1 MTLLISLTNSFYEIF
16 THFLLGT
23 ILSPHI
29 NILNESSMIVFSC
42 LAATLL
48 AALSVGWSVD
58 WLVSR

>member
-23 ILSPHI
+23 ILTPHI
-29 NILNESSMIVFSC
+29 NILNESSMSVFSC

-48 AALSVGWSVD
+48 ADLWGLALLSHI
-58 WLVSR
+58 